1 MREYCGEHI
10 RLRVAVCADP
20 PVLGAVGKRS
30 AAKPPPKKKRATLA
44 TTFNCNDTRVCTPHT
59 HTRRRRRRR
68 QRETSFR
75 CGSHPLLH
83 AHARSVLQSQRRHRG
98 QNVSL
103 HLKARR
109 TLSADG
115 LPFRSDRAACVG
127 KIKCRSCTAAFECR
141 CESAFVPRAATRVLS
156 DGLAR
161 RFARADRR
169 LLRVDR
175 PVPHTRVD
183 QSQPSRK
190 LAALRTLN
198 RPDALFSQ
206 VRRRVGAGRWLAQRR
221 RG

>member
-1 MREYCGEHI
+1 MFSAQWANDL
-10 RLRVAVCADP
+10 LR
-20 PVLGAVGKRS
+20 S
-30 AAKPPPKKKRATLA
+30 
-44 TTFNCNDTRVCTPHT
+44 
-59 HTRRRRRRR
+59 RR
-68 QRETSFR
+68 QRRNARRWRRHSTVTARECALHTRTRTREDEEEEGQRGTSFR

-103 HLKARR
+103 PLKARR

-183 QSQPSRK
+183 QSQSSRK

-198 RPDALFSQ
+198 RPDALSQ
-206 VRRRVGAGRWLAQRR
+206 VRRRVGAGRWFAQRR